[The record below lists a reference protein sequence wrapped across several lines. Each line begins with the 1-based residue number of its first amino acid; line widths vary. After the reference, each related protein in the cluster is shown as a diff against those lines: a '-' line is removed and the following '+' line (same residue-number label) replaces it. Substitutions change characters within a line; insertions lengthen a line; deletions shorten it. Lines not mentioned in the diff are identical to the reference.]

1 MDYTHH
7 TTTLIFDACEL
18 MVCDDVSIL
27 DDCVLEEE
35 ESFHLI
41 LERTSGLDS
50 KIKIDRGDRVV
61 AIIDHDS
68 MHHLYYEYHISHKS

>member
-1 MDYTHH
+1 MDYVQHI
-7 TTTLIFDACEL
+7 TTTLIFDACEP

-35 ESFHLI
+35 ELFNLT

-50 KIKIDRGDRVV
+50 KIKI
-61 AIIDHDS
+61 
-68 MHHLYYEYHISHKS
+68 K